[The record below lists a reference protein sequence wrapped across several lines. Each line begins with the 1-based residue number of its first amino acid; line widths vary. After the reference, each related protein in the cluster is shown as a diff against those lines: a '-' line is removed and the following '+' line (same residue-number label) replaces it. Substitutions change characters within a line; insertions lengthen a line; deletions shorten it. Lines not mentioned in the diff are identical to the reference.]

1 MQKKIISTILFLT
14 LVTNCAFAE
23 SKTSKTLSRI
33 ENNLF
38 GIEYTDNSDT
48 ERVSRIEKLVYGETK
63 EGSVKM
69 RLENLSKDIA
79 TNQMGQEI
87 EPKWDTFA
95 DDEDN
100 ATSQKTLA
108 QSNQDEYYEPD
119 NPKIEYPAVNELEE
133 QIFGKTYK
141 NLDIN
146 TRLAK
151 LEQETFKK
159 TYQDALSDRV
169 DRLKSKNNIQKNN
182 SIQVPQDYYPQDN
195 YYSQDDNYFSP
206 QTLAQNN
213 DANNFNP
220 KQTTPTEYTDKSLNS
235 KLKKLEKT
243 VFKQN
248 FANDSPDTRLSR
260 LETAIFNTN
269 FSSDS
274 NSVRLGRISSA
285 VEAEKSAKKYDSNG
299 FQQKMATA
307 MQIGMFV
314 LMVVAMIL

>member
-1 MQKKIISTILFLT
+1 MQQKIISTILFLFLT
-14 LVTNCAFAE
+14 TNCAFAE

-38 GIEYTDNSDT
+38 GIEYADNNDT
-48 ERVSRIEKLVYGETK
+48 ERLSRIEEHVYGQTK
-63 EGSVKM
+63 DGSVKL

-87 EPKWDTFA
+87 EPKEDTFA
-95 DDEDN
+95 DDDN
-100 ATSQKTLA
+100 YYSQKTLA

-141 NLDIN
+141 DLDIN
-146 TRLAK
+146 TRISK
-151 LEQETFKK
+151 LEKETFRK
-159 TYQDALSDRV
+159 TYNDALSDRV
-169 DRLKSKNNIQKNN
+169 ERLKNKTGTKNN
-182 SIQVPQDYYPQDN
+182 SISTPQDYIPQEN
-195 YYSQDDNYFSP
+195 YYSQEDNYFSP
-206 QTLAQNN
+206 QTVAQDFDNNTFKTQKTTQNN
-213 DANNFNP
+213 
-220 KQTTPTEYTDKSLNS
+220 ELTDKSLNS

-243 VFKQN
+243 VFKQSFSN
-248 FANDSPDTRLSR
+248 ENTDARLSR
-260 LETAIFNTN
+260 LEGAIFNTN

-274 NSVRLGRISSA
+274 NSTRLGRISSA
-285 VEAEKSAKKYDSNG
+285 VEAQKTAKKYDSNG
-299 FQQKMATA
+299 LQQKMATA

>member
-1 MQKKIISTILFLT
+1 MQQKIISTILFLFLT
-14 LVTNCAFAE
+14 TNCAFAE

-38 GIEYTDNSDT
+38 GIEYADNNDT
-48 ERVSRIEKLVYGETK
+48 ERLSRIEEHVYGQTK
-63 EGSVKM
+63 DGSVKL

-87 EPKWDTFA
+87 EPKEDTFA
-95 DDEDN
+95 DEDN
-100 ATSQKTLA
+100 YYSQKTLA

-141 NLDIN
+141 DLDIN
-146 TRLAK
+146 TRISK
-151 LEQETFKK
+151 LEKETFRK
-159 TYQDALSDRV
+159 TYNDALSDRV
-169 DRLKSKNNIQKNN
+169 ERLKNKTGTKNN
-182 SIQVPQDYYPQDN
+182 SISTPQDYIPQEN
-195 YYSQDDNYFSP
+195 YYSQEDNYFSP
-206 QTLAQNN
+206 QTVAQDFDNN
-213 DANNFNP
+213 TF
-220 KQTTPTEYTDKSLNS
+220 KTQKTTKNKELTDKSLNS

-243 VFKQN
+243 VFKQSFSN
-248 FANDSPDTRLSR
+248 ENTDARLSR
-260 LETAIFNTN
+260 LEGAIFNTN

-274 NSVRLGRISSA
+274 NSTRLGRISSA
-285 VEAEKSAKKYDSNG
+285 VEAQKTAKKYDSNG
-299 FQQKMATA
+299 LQQKMATA

>member
-1 MQKKIISTILFLT
+1 MQQKIISTILFLFLT
-14 LVTNCAFAE
+14 TNCAFAE
-23 SKTSKTLSRI
+23 NKTSKTLSRI

-38 GIEYTDNSDT
+38 GIEYTDNNDT
-48 ERVSRIEKLVYGETK
+48 ERLSRIEEHVYGQTK
-63 EGSVKM
+63 DGSVKL

-87 EPKWDTFA
+87 EPKEDTFA
-95 DDEDN
+95 DDDN
-100 ATSQKTLA
+100 YYSQKTLA
-108 QSNQDEYYEPD
+108 QSNQDDYYEPD

-141 NLDIN
+141 DLDIN
-146 TRLAK
+146 TRLSK
-151 LEQETFKK
+151 LEKETFKK
-159 TYQDALSDRV
+159 TYNDALSDRV
-169 DRLKSKNNIQKNN
+169 DRLKSKTGAKNN
-182 SIQVPQDYYPQDN
+182 SISIPQDYIPQEN

-206 QTLAQNN
+206 QTVAQDYDDNSFGMSKIPQN
-213 DANNFNP
+213 S
-220 KQTTPTEYTDKSLNS
+220 ELTDKSLNS

-243 VFKQN
+243 VFKQSFSN
-248 FANDSPDTRLSR
+248 ENADARLSR
-260 LETAIFNTN
+260 LEGAIFNTN

-274 NSVRLGRISSA
+274 NSTRLGRISSA
-285 VEAEKSAKKYDSNG
+285 VEAQKTAKKYDSNG

>member
-1 MQKKIISTILFLT
+1 MQQKIISIILFLT
-14 LVTNCAFAE
+14 LMTNCAFAQ
-23 SKTSKTLSRI
+23 SKNSKTLSRI

-38 GIEYTDNSDT
+38 GIEYTDNTDT
-48 ERVSRIEKLVYGETK
+48 ERVSRIEKLVYGEAK
-63 EGSVKM
+63 DGSIKL

-87 EPKWDTFA
+87 EPKEDTFA
-95 DDEDN
+95 DEDN
-100 ATSQKTLA
+100 SYSQKTLA
-108 QSNQDEYYEPD
+108 QSNQDDYYEPD

-146 TRLAK
+146 TRLSN
-151 LEQETFKK
+151 LEKETFRK

-169 DRLKSKNNIQKNN
+169 ERLKSKNPTSKNN
-182 SIQVPQDYYPQDN
+182 SINVPQDYYPQDN
-195 YYSQDDNYFSP
+195 YYTQDDNYFSP

-213 DANNFNP
+213 DTNNFNP
-220 KQTTPTEYTDKSLNS
+220 KQSTQTEFSDKTLNS

-243 VFKQN
+243 IFKQN

-274 NSVRLGRISSA
+274 NSVRLGRLSSA
-285 VEAEKSAKKYDSNG
+285 IEAEKTAKKYDANG